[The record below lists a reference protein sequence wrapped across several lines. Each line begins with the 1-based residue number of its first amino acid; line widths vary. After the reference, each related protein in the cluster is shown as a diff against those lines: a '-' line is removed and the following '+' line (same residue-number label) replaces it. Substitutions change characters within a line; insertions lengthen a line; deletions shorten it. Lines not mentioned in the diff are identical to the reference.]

1 MLNFSG
7 AVMKLPPLFKFAF
20 VLTMLPLLTLVATP
34 VLAEEQDL
42 QDTLRRLELL
52 LEQQQQEL
60 QAQRKELAE
69 QRALIQQL
77 QQSQNKES
85 GQPESERGEETPIS
99 SLAAQTD
106 KASATP
112 DDDQK
117 GVGQPLAVTE
127 TATTESA
134 TDSGATSGQQQA
146 RAELAKREEDAS
158 QGIED
163 AQSVIQEDPSNTT
176 YDKDFPGAWHL
187 PGSTAAMK
195 IGGYVN
201 LALINSFD
209 PMLISD
215 RFIVGSIPPDGED
228 APGAKSGTDVTA
240 NQTRINFE
248 VREETKQGP
257 LRAFIEADFYGEG
270 DTFRLR
276 HAFGQFRWVLAGK
289 SWSTLMDI
297 DSRPEEVD
305 FEGINGEILARQA
318 QVRLFPTIGE
328 SMSFKLALEDPRTDV
343 VNGVGAKGRGDLI
356 ASVDRL
362 PLGQLGTWNS
372 RVAFIL
378 RELVADQANTPA
390 DQANTPAD
398 QANTPADDKP
408 SGKATGW
415 GITTS
420 GRKPIKKWGEN
431 DFLLW
436 QLTYGKG
443 VGRYFNDLST
453 VGGGDAVFDP
463 EGKLKPLPVF
473 GGYIS
478 YRHVWPENFLFLK
491 KWKGILRSNFT
502 TSWVYIN
509 NFDFESDRNYKST
522 IRASANLIYLP
533 TPNVQFGTE
542 LLWGQ
547 RKNKNGSKGTA
558 TQLQFS
564 ARYNF

>member
-1 MLNFSG
+1 
-7 AVMKLPPLFKFAF
+7 MKQPLLFKHVFF
-20 VLTMLPLLTLVATP
+20 LTILLCQPLAATP
-34 VLAEEQDL
+34 VLAQEQDL
-42 QDTLRRLELL
+42 QATLHRLELL

-69 QRALIQQL
+69 QRSLIQQL
-77 QQSQNKES
+77 QQSQKTEADE
-85 GQPESERGEETPIS
+85 PESDRGEETPVS
-99 SLAAQTD
+99 SLAAQPEPD
-106 KASATP
+106 RTP
-112 DDDQK
+112 SVPVETK
-117 GVGQPLAVTE
+117 GSTAQQVAVTE
-127 TATTESA
+127 PVESA
-134 TDSGATSGQQQA
+134 PVDDSSATKGQDKA

-158 QGIED
+158 KGTETTQTET
-163 AQSVIQEDPSNTT
+163 QEDRSNTT
-176 YDKDFPGAWHL
+176 YDADFPGAWYL
-187 PGSTAAMK
+187 PGTTAAMK

-201 LALINSFD
+201 LALINSFA

-228 APGAKSGTDVTA
+228 TLGAKSGTDVTA

-248 VREETKQGP
+248 VREETSQGP
-257 LRAFIEADFYGEG
+257 LRAFVEADFYGEG

-318 QVRLFPTIGE
+318 QVRIFPTLGE

-343 VNGVGAKGRGDLI
+343 ANGVGAKGRGDLI

-362 PLGQLGTWNS
+362 PLGQLGSWNS
-372 RVAFIL
+372 RVGFIL
-378 RELVADQANTPA
+378 RELVGDKAGV
-390 DQANTPAD
+390 
-398 QANTPADDKP
+398 PADDKP
-408 SGKATGW
+408 GGSTTGW

-420 GRKPIKKWGEN
+420 GRKSVTRWADS

-436 QLTYGKG
+436 QVTYGHG
-443 VGRYFNDLST
+443 IGRYLNDLNT

-463 EGKLKPLPVF
+463 TGKLKALPVF
-473 GGYIS
+473 GGYVS
-478 YRHVWPENFLFLK
+478 YRHVWPRNFLFLK
-491 KWKGILRSNFT
+491 RWKGVLRSNFT
-502 TSWVYIN
+502 TSWVFID
-509 NFDFESDRNYKST
+509 NFNYQEDKAYKST

-533 TPNVQFGTE
+533 TPNVQFGME

-547 RKNKNGSKGTA
+547 RKNKDDTKGSA
-558 TQLQFS
+558 SQLQFS

>member
-1 MLNFSG
+1 MLNFAG
-7 AVMKLPPLFKFAF
+7 TVMKLPLLLKHALF
-20 VLTMLPLLTLVATP
+20 LTMLLCLPLAATP

-42 QDTLRRLELL
+42 QDTLRRLESL

-60 QAQRKELAE
+60 QAQRRELAE

-77 QQSQNKES
+77 QQAQKPEP
-85 GQPESERGEETPIS
+85 GQPESDRNEETPVS
-99 SLAAQTD
+99 SVAAQTD
-106 KASATP
+106 PDKASAAP
-112 DDDQK
+112 VEDQK
-117 GVGQPLAVTE
+117 SAGQQLAVSE
-127 TATTESA
+127 SVTTGSA
-134 TDSGATSGQQQA
+134 TDSGANTGQQQA

-158 QGIED
+158 RGIEAD
-163 AQSVIQEDPSNTT
+163 AQTAIQEDPSNTI
-176 YDKDFPGAWHL
+176 YDLDFPGAWHL

-209 PMLISD
+209 PMFATD

-228 APGAKSGTDVTA
+228 PVGAKSGTDVTA

-248 VREETKQGP
+248 VREETSQGL
-257 LRAFIEADFYGEG
+257 LRAFVEGDFYGEG
-270 DTFRLR
+270 DTYRLR

-318 QVRLFPTIGE
+318 QVRIFPTFGE

-343 VNGVGAKGRGDLI
+343 VNGFGAKGRGDLI

-378 RELVADQANTPA
+378 RELVADEAGMTPGE
-390 DQANTPAD
+390 N
-398 QANTPADDKP
+398 P
-408 SGKATGW
+408 SGKTTGW
-415 GITTS
+415 GVTTS
-420 GRKPIKKWGEN
+420 GRKSIPRWGEN

-436 QLTYGKG
+436 QLTYGEG
-443 VGRYFNDLST
+443 IGRYLNDLNS

-463 EGKLKPLPVF
+463 EGKLRALPVF
-473 GGYIS
+473 GGYVS
-478 YRHVWPENFLFLK
+478 YRHVWPSNFLFLK
-491 KWKGILRSNFT
+491 KWKGVLRSNFT
-502 TSWVYIN
+502 GSWVYIDN
-509 NFDFESDRNYKST
+509 YDFEGDKNYKST
-522 IRASANLIYLP
+522 IRASANFIYLP
-533 TPNVQFGTE
+533 TPNVQFGME
-542 LLWGQ
+542 LLWG
-547 RKNKNGSKGTA
+547 RRTNKDNTDGTA

>member
-1 MLNFSG
+1 MLNFTG
-7 AVMKLPPLFKFAF
+7 TVMKLPISLKYALF
-20 VLTMLPLLTLVATP
+20 LTMLLCLPFAVTP
-34 VLAEEQDL
+34 VLAEEPDL
-42 QDTLRRLELL
+42 QDTLRRLESL

-60 QAQRKELAE
+60 QLQRKELAE

-77 QQSQNKES
+77 QQSQKTE
-85 GQPESERGEETPIS
+85 PGELEPDLSKETPVS
-99 SLAAQTD
+99 SLTAQTD
-106 KASATP
+106 PDKAPAAPVEDKKS
-112 DDDQK
+112 D
-117 GVGQPLAVTE
+117 GQQLAVTE
-127 TATTESA
+127 SVA
-134 TDSGATSGQQQA
+134 TDSAMESADNSGQQQA

-158 QGIED
+158 LGIEKE
-163 AQSVIQEDPSNTT
+163 QTPIQEDPSNTT
-176 YDKDFPGAWHL
+176 YDVDFPGAWHL

-215 RFIVGSIPPDGED
+215 RFIVGSIPPDD
-228 APGAKSGTDVTA
+228 QDVPGARSGTDVTA

-248 VREETKQGP
+248 VREETSQGP
-257 LRAFIEADFYGEG
+257 LRAFVEADFYGDG

-276 HAFGQFRWVLAGK
+276 HAFGQFRWALAGK

-318 QVRLFPTIGE
+318 QVRIFPTFGE

-362 PLGQLGTWNS
+362 PLGQLGSWNS

-378 RELVADQANTPA
+378 RDLKADQAG
-390 DQANTPAD
+390 ANIEDEPGG
-398 QANTPADDKP
+398 N
-408 SGKATGW
+408 ATGW

-420 GRKPIKKWGEN
+420 GRKSITHWGEK

-436 QLTYGKG
+436 QVTYGKG
-443 VGRYFNDLST
+443 VGRYLNDLNT
-453 VGGGDAVFDP
+453 MGGGDAVFDP
-463 EGKLKPLPVF
+463 DGKLRTLPVF
-473 GGYIS
+473 AGYVS
-478 YRHVWPENFLFLK
+478 YRHEWPAEFMFLK
-491 KWKGILRSNFT
+491 SWRGVLRSNFT
-502 TSWVYIN
+502 LSWVDIS
-509 NFDFESDRNYKST
+509 NFDFQDDKDYDST

-533 TPNVQFGTE
+533 TANVRFGAE

-547 RKNKNGSKGTA
+547 RKYKDESSGSA

-564 ARYNF
+564 ARYDF

>member
-1 MLNFSG
+1 ML
-7 AVMKLPPLFKFAF
+7 LC
-20 VLTMLPLLTLVATP
+20 LTFTATS

-60 QAQRKELAE
+60 QEQRKELAE
-69 QRALIQQL
+69 QRVLIQQL
-77 QQSQNKES
+77 QANQETEPGKP
-85 GQPESERGEETPIS
+85 GSEKAAPVS
-99 SLAAQTD
+99 AVAAQTGIDDTPVTVIED
-106 KASATP
+106 KQDTVQQA
-112 DDDQK
+112 
-117 GVGQPLAVTE
+117 AVTD
-127 TATTESA
+127 TDTTGPA
-134 TDSGATSGQQQA
+134 TDSDANTGQQQA

-158 QGIED
+158 RGIEAD
-163 AQSVIQEDPSNTT
+163 AQTAIQEDPSNTI
-176 YDKDFPGAWHL
+176 YDLDFPGAWHL

-209 PMLISD
+209 PMFATD

-228 APGAKSGTDVTA
+228 HVGAKSGTDVTA

-248 VREETKQGP
+248 VREETSQGL
-257 LRAFIEADFYGEG
+257 LRAFVEADFYGAG

-318 QVRLFPTIGE
+318 QVRIFPTFGKA
-328 SMSFKLALEDPRTDV
+328 MSFKLALEDPRTDV

-378 RELVADQANTPA
+378 RELVADETGSAPGDNPGGET
-390 DQANTPAD
+390 
-398 QANTPADDKP
+398 
-408 SGKATGW
+408 TGW
-415 GITTS
+415 GVTTS
-420 GRKPIKKWGEN
+420 GRKSITRWGEN

-436 QLTYGKG
+436 QLTYGEG
-443 VGRYFNDLST
+443 IGRYLNDLNS

-463 EGKLKPLPVF
+463 EGKLRALPVF
-473 GGYIS
+473 AGYVS

-491 KWKGILRSNFT
+491 KWKGVLRSNFT
-502 TSWVYIN
+502 GSWVYIN
-509 NFDFESDRNYKST
+509 NYDFQEDNNYKST
-522 IRASANLIYLP
+522 IRASANFIYLP
-533 TPNVQFGTE
+533 TPNVQFGME
-542 LLWGQ
+542 LLWG
-547 RKNKNGSKGTA
+547 RRTNKDKTYGSA

>member
-1 MLNFSG
+1 
-7 AVMKLPPLFKFAF
+7 MKLPVLFKHALF
-20 VLTMLPLLTLVATP
+20 LTILLCLPLASNS

-42 QDTLRRLELL
+42 QDTLRRLETL

-60 QAQRKELAE
+60 QEQRKELAE

-77 QQSQNKES
+77 QQSRETSPVEPQSEHNKE
-85 GQPESERGEETPIS
+85 TPVS
-99 SLAAQTD
+99 SIAIQTKTD
-106 KASATP
+106 KAPVTSVE
-112 DDDQK
+112 DQSTAD
-117 GVGQPLAVTE
+117 QQLAVTE
-127 TATTESA
+127 AA
-134 TDSGATSGQQQA
+134 TDSSATAGQKQA

-158 QGIED
+158 LGIETV
-163 AQSVIQEDPSNTT
+163 QPTIQEDPSNTT
-176 YDKDFPGAWHL
+176 YDADFPGAWHL

-209 PMLISD
+209 PMLTSD
-215 RFIVGSIPPDGED
+215 RFIVGSIPPDGVD
-228 APGAKSGTDVTA
+228 VPGAKSGTEVTA
-240 NQTRINFE
+240 NQTRVNIE
-248 VREETKQGP
+248 VREETSQGS
-257 LRAFIEADFYGEG
+257 LRAFVEADFYGDG

-318 QVRLFPTIGE
+318 QVRIFPTFGK

-343 VNGVGAKGRGDLI
+343 VNGVGAKGSGDLV

-378 RELVADQANTPA
+378 RDLVADKTGTSIGDEP
-390 DQANTPAD
+390 
-398 QANTPADDKP
+398 DD
-408 SGKATGW
+408 SATGW
-415 GITTS
+415 GVTTS
-420 GRKPIKKWGEN
+420 GRKKFSKWGED

-436 QLTYGKG
+436 QVTYGKG
-443 VGRYFNDLST
+443 IGRYLNDLNT

-463 EGKLKPLPVF
+463 EGKLRPLPVF
-473 GGYIS
+473 AGYVS
-478 YRHVWPENFLFLK
+478 YSHEWPKEFKFLK
-491 KWKGILRSNFT
+491 SWPGVLRSNFT
-502 TSWVYIN
+502 VSWVDIT
-509 NFDFESDRNYKST
+509 NFDFQDDKDYDST

-533 TPNVQFGTE
+533 TANVKFGAE

-547 RKNKNGSKGTA
+547 RRNKSDSKGSA
-558 TQLQFS
+558 TQIQFS
-564 ARYNF
+564 ARYDF

>member
-1 MLNFSG
+1 MLNFPG
-7 AVMKLPPLFKFAF
+7 TVMKLPYLFKQA
-20 VLTMLPLLTLVATP
+20 LLLTILLCLSFAVTP

-42 QDTLRRLELL
+42 QDTLRRLESL

-60 QAQRKELAE
+60 QLQRRELAE
-69 QRALIQQL
+69 QRVLIQQL
-77 QQSQNKES
+77 QQSQKTEP
-85 GQPESERGEETPIS
+85 GEPESDLSKETPLS
-99 SLAAQTD
+99 RLAAQTD
-106 KASATP
+106 P
-112 DDDQK
+112 DEAPPAPVEDKKSTGEQ
-117 GVGQPLAVTE
+117 LAVTE
-127 TATTESA
+127 SATIESA
-134 TDSGATSGQQQA
+134 TDSSATAGQKQA
-146 RAELAKREEDAS
+146 RAELARREEDAS
-158 QGIED
+158 LGIEQE
-163 AQSVIQEDPSNTT
+163 QSSIQEDPSNTT
-176 YDKDFPGAWHL
+176 YDMDFPGAWHL

-215 RFIVGSIPPDGED
+215 RFIVGSIPPDD
-228 APGAKSGTDVTA
+228 KDVLGAKSGTDVTA

-248 VREETKQGP
+248 VREETSQGL
-257 LRAFIEADFYGEG
+257 LRAFVEADFYGEG

-318 QVRLFPTIGE
+318 QVRIFPTVGE

-343 VNGVGAKGRGDLI
+343 ANGIGAKGRGDLI

-372 RVAFIL
+372 RVAFIFRDL
-378 RELVADQANTPA
+378 RADQAGPSSP
-390 DQANTPAD
+390 DGPG
-398 QANTPADDKP
+398 PRIEDKP
-408 SGKATGW
+408 GGSANGW

-420 GRKPIKKWGEN
+420 GRKPITRWGEN

-436 QLTYGKG
+436 QVTYGKG
-443 VGRYFNDLST
+443 VGRYLNDLNT

-463 EGKLKPLPVF
+463 DGKLRPLPVF
-473 GGYIS
+473 AGYVS
-478 YRHVWPENFLFLK
+478 YAHEWPGDFMFLK
-491 KWKGILRSNFT
+491 SWRGVMRSNFT
-502 TSWVYIN
+502 LSWVDIN
-509 NFDFESDRNYKST
+509 NFDFQEGNNYNST

-533 TPNVQFGTE
+533 TANVRFGAE

-547 RKNKNGSKGTA
+547 RKNKDDGKGTA

-564 ARYNF
+564 ARYDF